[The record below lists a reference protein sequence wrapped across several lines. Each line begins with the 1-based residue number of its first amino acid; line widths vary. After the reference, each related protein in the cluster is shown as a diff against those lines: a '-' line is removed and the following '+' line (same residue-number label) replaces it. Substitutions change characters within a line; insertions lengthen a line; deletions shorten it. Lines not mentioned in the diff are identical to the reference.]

1 MKRKLFIA
9 GIGILSVLT
18 ILTAYDIR
26 KRKRG
31 EGGSA

>member
-1 MKRKLFIA
+1 MKRKLFIV
-9 GIGILSVLT
+9 GLGILA
-18 ILTAYDIR
+18 ILTAYGIK